1 VSSPLTVE
9 ATPSVRKKMT
19 AVLSR
24 LRTSM
29 VLGLLLNV
37 TLSAA
42 LAASVAC
49 LLRLTVWFAIDGGP
63 FYERGP
69 HLDPTRQA

>member
-49 LLRLTVWFAIDGGP
+49 LLRLTV
-63 FYERGP
+63 
-69 HLDPTRQA
+69 